1 MKTTI
6 YTVSRNHADLATIR
20 AATPED
26 AARIYARRT
35 YGRKATAHRTTGT
48 AGLTG
53 YFQAYE
59 PIPTRNGG
67 GLASIGDPFHIFG

>member
-1 MKTTI
+1 MKTTV
-6 YTVSRNHADLATIR
+6 YTVSRNHENLATVR

-26 AARIYARRT
+26 AARIYARRV
-35 YGRKATAHRTTGT
+35 YSRKATAHRTTGT

-59 PIPTRNGG
+59 PISRRNGG
-67 GLASIGDPFHIFG
+67 GLTSIGDPFHIFG

>member
-6 YTVSRNHADLATIR
+6 YTVSRNHNDLATVR

-26 AARIYARRT
+26 AARIYVRRV
-35 YGRKATAHRTTGT
+35 YGRKAIAYRTTGT

-53 YFQAYE
+53 FFQAYE
-59 PIPTRNGG
+59 PVKTRNGG
-67 GLASIGDPFHIFG
+67 GLTSIGDPFHIFG